1 MKNPIHLLFAGQR
14 LPEILHDGNHFI
26 VAPAAGEY
34 QIEIDLTDH
43 STSHRDET
51 RCGGHHFAHRKALR
65 YEVVLSVDGLSIM
78 DGKPASTSGSGYIV
92 SGGERITIPGWR
104 MSESGAAK
112 FVFAAVS
119 SSYSDLTGQGAKNVG
134 IIGAAVFVEDVPPV
148 REPSMGL
155 LRLSAEPATVG
166 TGFGDATAFHTHT
179 VDFKRGE
186 RLGVFTLHYRTREWL
201 QRAGIPIPGESAL
214 GGSAFPADSGCAP
227 PPGWR
232 PRS

>member
-1 MKNPIHLLFAGQR
+1 M
-14 LPEILHDGNHFI
+14 
-26 VAPAAGEY
+26 APAAGEY
-34 QIEIDLTDH
+34 QIEIDMTDH
-43 STSHRDET
+43 HGSHSDNP
-51 RCGGHHFAHRKALR
+51 RCISHHLAHRNPLR

-78 DGKPASTSGSGYIV
+78 DGKPASASGSGYIV
-92 SGGERITIPGWR
+92 SGGDRVTIPGWR

-112 FVFAAVS
+112 FVFSEVS
-119 SSYSDLTGQGAKNVG
+119 SSYSDLAGHGAKNVG

-148 REPSMGL
+148 REPSMGV
-155 LRLSAEPATVG
+155 LRGARAKSPLEAMPMSLSAEPTVG
-166 TGFGDATAFHTHT
+166 TSFGDATAFHTHA

-201 QRAGIPIPGESAL
+201 QRAGIPIPGENTL
-214 GGSAFPADSGCAP
+214 GGSAFPADSGCTP

>member
-1 MKNPIHLLFAGQR
+1 M
-14 LPEILHDGNHFI
+14 
-26 VAPAAGEY
+26 APAAGEY

-51 RCGGHHFAHRKALR
+51 RCGGHHFAHRKSLR

-78 DGKPASTSGSGYIV
+78 DGKPASTSGGGYIV

-104 MSESGAAK
+104 MNESGAAK
-112 FVFAAVS
+112 FVFSAVS
-119 SSYSDLTGQGAKNVG
+119 SSYSDLAGHGKKNVG
-134 IIGAAVFVEDVPPV
+134 IIGAAVYVEDVPV
-148 REPSMGL
+148 REPSMGV
-155 LRLSAEPATVG
+155 LRSTRAKSPLEGMKSTMSLSAMDRHDEPTVG
-166 TGFGDATAFHTHT
+166 TGFGDATAFHTQN
-179 VDFKRGE
+179 VDFKRDGQV
-186 RLGVFTLHYRTREWL
+186 GVFTLYYRTREWL
-201 QRAGIPIPGESAL
+201 RSAGIPIPGESAL

>member
-1 MKNPIHLLFAGQR
+1 MKNPIHLLFAG
-14 LPEILHDGNHFI
+14 
-26 VAPAAGEY
+26 
-34 QIEIDLTDH
+34 
-43 STSHRDET
+43 
-51 RCGGHHFAHRKALR
+51 AHRKSLR

-78 DGKPASTSGSGYIV
+78 DGKLASTSGGGYIV

-104 MSESGAAK
+104 MNESGAAK
-112 FVFAAVS
+112 FVFSAVS
-119 SSYSDLTGQGAKNVG
+119 SSYSDLAGRGKKNVG
-134 IIGAAVFVEDVPPV
+134 IIGAAVYVEDVPV
-148 REPSMGL
+148 REPSMGV
-155 LRLSAEPATVG
+155 LRSARAKSPLEAMNLSAVMDSSHEKTTVG

-201 QRAGIPIPGESAL
+201 QRAGIPIPGESPL